1 MVSGCVWMV
10 SGWCV
15 RVSGDVPIPNPLTK
29 CYIRSLYSDIIFS
42 SDALECIMMPM
53 SGVVC
58 MVSGGVRMVSGWCVR
73 VSGDVPI
80 PNPLTKYYIRSLYS
94 DVVFSSNALQCVLMP
109 MSVSFWM
116 VFWGVWMVSG
126 GV

>member
-1 MVSGCVWMV
+1 MLFTCVKL
-10 SGWCV
+10 G
-15 RVSGDVPIPNPLTK
+15 T
-29 CYIRSLYSDIIFS
+29 
-42 SDALECIMMPM
+42 